1 MELIRKY
8 LIEEKKMPA
17 VVVDR
22 TIAKLERHPDIADE
36 LKGWIANRTY
46 ESSDPVSVEGY
57 TGADIVKLAPFMDGV
72 GVFTF
77 LVSLR
82 EQPDKA
88 KEQIAAGFPRK

>member
-1 MELIRKY
+1 MSGVI
-8 LIEEKKMPA
+8 A
-17 VVVDR
+17 DR
-22 TIAKLERHPDIADE
+22 TILKLEQHPDISSE
-36 LKGWIANRTY
+36 LKQWITVRTY
-46 ESSDPVSVEGY
+46 ESNCPVSIEGY
-57 TGADIVKLAPFMDGV
+57 TAADIVKLAPFLDGV

>member
-8 LIEEKKMPA
+8 LVEEKKMPA
-17 VVVDR
+17 VVADR
-22 TIAKLERHPDIADE
+22 TGEKLDRHPDISAE
-36 LKGWIANRTY
+36 LVHWILSKEYKT
-46 ESSDPVSVEGY
+46 SSPVTIEGY
-57 TGADIVKLAPFMDGV
+57 TAADIVKLAPFMDGV

-82 EQPDKA
+82 EQPERA

>member
-1 MELIRKY
+1 MDIIRKY
-8 LIEEKKMPA
+8 LIEEKKMPT
-17 VVVDR
+17 VVADR
-22 TIAKLERHPDIADE
+22 TISKLEQYPDISSE
-36 LKGWIANRTY
+36 LEQWIANHTY
-46 ESSDPVSVEGY
+46 ESDNPVSVEGY
-57 TGADIVKLAPFMDGV
+57 TAADIVRLAPFMDGV

>member
-1 MELIRKY
+1 MDLIRKY

-17 VVVDR
+17 VVADR
-22 TIAKLERHPDIADE
+22 TISKLEQHPDISSE
-36 LKGWIANRTY
+36 LERWIAKRVY
-46 ESSDPVSVEGY
+46 ESDSPVSIEGY
-57 TGADIVKLAPFMDGV
+57 TAADIVKLAPFMDGV

-82 EQPDKA
+82 EQPDRA